1 MRLLV
6 HTRSRLFRW
15 SYLIVNGLLLCWG
28 VYLLASGL
36 KIGLEEGVRF
46 RQTVNLVA
54 LLAACLFE
62 VGILLFIVR
71 SLRTGTTL
79 LMKHLVFKNDG
90 TPYRLGI
97 LLALPGALSMLLS
110 GIMVT
115 WGGWLGAMEASM
127 RQFVGFSALIAG
139 VNLLFVFLFF
149 VTFRHESGTFEII

>member
-1 MRLLV
+1 MRLSL

-15 SYLIVNGLLLCWG
+15 SYLTANGLLLAYG
-28 VYLLASGL
+28 VYLLVAGILTGFREGL
-36 KIGLEEGVRF
+36 QF

-71 SLRTGTTL
+71 SLRTGMTL
-79 LMKHLVFKNDG
+79 LMKHLVFKRDG

-97 LLALPGALSMLLS
+97 GLSLLGAVPLLLCGVMLLS
-110 GIMVT
+110 GV
-115 WGGWLGAMEASM
+115 WLSAMEASM
-127 RQFVGFSALIAG
+127 RRFVGFSALLAG

-149 VTFRHESGTFEII
+149 VTFHHESGTFEII